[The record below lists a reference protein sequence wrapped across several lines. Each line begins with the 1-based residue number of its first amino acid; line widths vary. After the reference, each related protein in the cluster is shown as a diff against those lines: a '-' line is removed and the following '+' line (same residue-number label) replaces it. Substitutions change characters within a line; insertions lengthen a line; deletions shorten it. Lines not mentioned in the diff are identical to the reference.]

1 MLIVL
6 CCGLNGN
13 TRWKYNF
20 RNTARAKEIQQ
31 KWNTANEWTTH
42 LHCFGAKLLTA
53 KEILLIVNYY
63 LVLLKK
69 QRWNKSWTEN
79 ARWSKVT
86 PAHCVDCSESFIN
99 PQSFIFSC
107 KTVHKNFTTLKN
119 NKIYQP
125 KEGRMSNTSLSTEL
139 GFSPSQTITVIP
151 KDVKPTLSST
161 NRTIPLD
168 FFSSIRL

>member
-1 MLIVL
+1 MLWFKL
-6 CCGLNGN
+6 
-13 TRWKYNF
+13 KYKVKIKLQKYCE
-20 RNTARAKEIQQ
+20 RKKILQ

-53 KEILLIVNYY
+53 KEILLIGNYY

-139 GFSPSQTITVIP
+139 GFSPSQTIEVIP
-151 KDVKPTLSST
+151 KDLTPTLSST
-161 NRTIPLD
+161 NRTIPLEI
-168 FFSSIRL
+168 FSFIRL